1 MSIDPALEPSRIL
14 KVPPGG
20 GRALWVFGD
29 LDVIKAAGPD
39 TDGGLTFVETVVP
52 AESGPPMHIHER
64 ESESIYVLEG
74 EVRVVANGEDFTLS
88 PGGFVHMPKGSLH
101 KFENTLKVPSKI
113 LLIFLPSGI
122 EGYFEGLGTVRIDD
136 APSPGRVM
144 DRELLARVAPQYGI
158 EIFDEADET
167 GASSQPR

>member
-1 MSIDPALEPSRIL
+1 MSIHPALEPSRIL
-14 KVPPGG
+14 KVPSGG
-20 GRALWVFGD
+20 GRGLWVFGD
-29 LDVIKAAGPD
+29 LDTIKASAEH
-39 TDGGLTFVETVVP
+39 TDGELTFVETVVP

-74 EVRVVANGEDFTLS
+74 EVRVIANGEDFNLG

-122 EGYFEGLGTVRIDD
+122 EGYFEGLGTERVGDE
-136 APSPGRVM
+136 PSPGRVM

-158 EIFDEADET
+158 EIFDETE
-167 GASSQPR
+167 ASSQPG